1 MARKLP
7 LFILGF
13 FFLLEG
19 LYAQNVK
26 EYFDSITIVSN
37 QFKPEDI
44 QTQLASVNEHFHIQW
59 SDSLEQRVL
68 FLLANDA
75 ILSYDYERGKSFME
89 MVSYDFFNEQ
99 KEAGAYWNKKA
110 HYIFYTGSLDTSIV
124 WANKA
129 YDACIEEGDDEG
141 VCEALNGLALAYERL
156 GDFQAK
162 IDYLNELIAFAE
174 KHGLERQRAA
184 GIFNLGNSYE
194 TTGYYEEAIN
204 NYKIVLLSQNF
215 DRVRIAALNAL
226 GNSYLSLHLLDS
238 ARFYF
243 EKSMDAN
250 NGQDMLNY
258 AYALGGLGNVCLKE
272 EKDVKA
278 KDYLLKGHTIFKS
291 LGDPFYIAYSGGEVG
306 QAYLNLDMLDSS
318 IYYSKNTYDFL
329 LQVKQWDELV
339 KSAKFLALAY
349 GGKGELDSV
358 DFYVDRAL
366 EFRDSLSYAEQR
378 FKIGEQL
385 ASIELKEKEL
395 QLANERAENEKAEKE
410 KVFAYLGLISLLVI
424 IALLL
429 VFAFNLKKLNLKLKN
444 GEQQLANKNDLLNE
458 LNRNND
464 KLLTIIAHDVRG
476 PLASLKELLEI
487 ASGELPVTEKDEI
500 IKLSRE
506 SSETTYKLI
515 DELLDWARLDKGLD
529 KFEKEPVDV
538 KPFVEKILGMYKVQ
552 ASSKKVELINAA
564 SSGCVVSA
572 DRQMFSTI
580 LRNLITNAIKFTN
593 KDGFVKVDCAEE
605 ENAMVIHVSDSG
617 VGMTPEEIDS
627 FYKQGDFSKLG
638 TENEIGSGMGNKLV
652 HMMVEQH
659 GGSLKI
665 QSTIGVGTTV
675 SVHFPKV

>member
-13 FFLLEG
+13 FVLLEG

-26 EYFDSITIVSN
+26 EYFDSIAIVSS
-37 QFKPEDI
+37 QFKPDDI
-44 QTQLASVNEHFHIQW
+44 QTQLTSVNEHFQVQW

-68 FLLANDA
+68 FLLANEA
-75 ILSYDYERGKSFME
+75 IGAYDYERAKSFME
-89 MVSYDFFNEQ
+89 VVSYDFFHEQ
-99 KEAGAYWNKKA
+99 KEVGAYWNNKA

-129 YDACIEEGDDEG
+129 YDACIEEGDNKG
-141 VCEALNGLALAYERL
+141 VCDALNGLALAYERL

-174 KHGLERQRAA
+174 KHGLERQRAV

-215 DRVRIAALNAL
+215 DRLRFAAFNAL
-226 GNSYLSLHLLDS
+226 GNSYLSLHLFDS

-272 EKDVKA
+272 EKDIKA
-278 KDYLLKGHTIFKS
+278 KEYLLNAHTIFKS

-339 KSAKFLALAY
+339 KSAKFLTLAY

-378 FKIGEQL
+378 LRIGEQL

-395 QLANERAENEKAEKE
+395 QFANERAENEKAEKE
-410 KVFAYLGLISLLVI
+410 KVFAYFGLISLLVI
-424 IALLL
+424 IVLLL

-444 GEQQLANKNDLLNE
+444 GEHQLANKNDLLNE

-476 PLASLKELLEI
+476 PMASLKELLEI

-529 KFEKEPVDV
+529 HFEKEEIQL
-538 KPFVEKILGMYKVQ
+538 KPFVDHLFDMYRFQANSKQVKLINNCEEGVSVQ
-552 ASSKKVELINAA
+552 ADK
-564 SSGCVVSA
+564 
-572 DRQMFSTI
+572 RMFSTI
-580 LRNLITNAIKFTN
+580 LRNLTANSIKFTN
-593 KDGFVKVDCAEE
+593 SDGWVSISHETRGGQHHIA
-605 ENAMVIHVSDSG
+605 VSDNG
-617 VGMTPEEIDS
+617 VGMSQHEIDELNRQS
-627 FYKQGDFSKLG
+627 GQFKKG
-638 TENEIGSGMGNKLV
+638 TKNEQGSGLGNKLV
-652 HMMVEQH
+652 RMMVEKH
-659 GGSLKI
+659 KGSLEILSEVGK
-665 QSTIGVGTTV
+665 GTTV
-675 SVHFPKV
+675 TVHLPTK